1 MKMPELRQAEESQSM
16 SAMTDVVFLLLIFFI
31 VTMSSYAE
39 MTLLETQ
46 LPTSSSSAASTQ
58 PKLENPVRID
68 IPPPINGQNVYL
80 VNGSS
85 FTGENI
91 NILLRRYAR
100 LMPDAEFLISCS
112 PDSEHYQLV
121 SLLAHCA
128 THKLKNLKL
137 VNTK

>member
-1 MKMPELRQAEESQSM
+1 MKMPPLKPIEESQSM

-31 VTMSSYAE
+31 ITMSSYAE
-39 MTLLETQ
+39 MTLLETK
-46 LPTSSSSAASTQ
+46 LPTASNSTSTKL
-58 PKLENPVRID
+58 KLENPVRID
-68 IPPPINGQNVYL
+68 VPPPVNGMSIYM

-85 FTGENI
+85 FSGSNI

-100 LMPDAEFLISCS
+100 LMPEAEFLINCS
-112 PDSEHYQLV
+112 PDSEHHQLV

>member
-1 MKMPELRQAEESQSM
+1 MKIPELKPTEESQSM

-39 MTLLETQ
+39 MTLLETK
-46 LPTSSSSAASTQ
+46 LPTTSNSPNTQ
-58 PKLENPVRID
+58 PELKNPVRID
-68 IPPPINGQNVYL
+68 IPPPINGQSVYM

-85 FTGENI
+85 FNASNI

-100 LMPDAEFLISCS
+100 LMPNAEFLINCA
-112 PDSEHYQLV
+112 PDSEHHQRV
-121 SLLAHCA
+121 TLLAHCA

-137 VNTK
+137 VKSE

>member
-1 MKMPELRQAEESQSM
+1 MKIPDLKPTEESQSM

-46 LPTSSSSAASTQ
+46 LPASSNSSNTQ
-58 PKLENPVRID
+58 PKLENPVRVD
-68 IPPPINGQNVYL
+68 IPPPMNGENVYMI
-80 VNGSS
+80 NGSS
-85 FTGENI
+85 FSGENV

-100 LMPDAEFLISCS
+100 LMPDAEFLISCD
-112 PDSEHYQLV
+112 PNSEHYQLV
-121 SLLAHCA
+121 SFLAYCA

>member
-1 MKMPELRQAEESQSM
+1 MKMPDLKPPEESQSM

-46 LPTSSSSAASTQ
+46 LPTSSGASSTQ

-68 IPPPINGQNVYL
+68 IPPPNNGLSIYI

-85 FTGENI
+85 FNGDNI

-100 LMPDAEFLISCS
+100 LMPEAEFLISCA

>member
-1 MKMPELRQAEESQSM
+1 MPDVRQTEESQSM

-46 LPTSSSSAASTQ
+46 LPTSSNSSNTK
-58 PKLENPVRID
+58 PKLENPVRVD
-68 IPPPINGQNVYL
+68 IPPPINGETIYM
-80 VNGSS
+80 VNGSAFS
-85 FTGENI
+85 GENI

-100 LMPDAEFLISCS
+100 LMPDAEFLISCA
-112 PDSEHYQLV
+112 PESEHYQLV
-121 SLLAHCA
+121 SLLAYCA

-137 VNTK
+137 VNSQ